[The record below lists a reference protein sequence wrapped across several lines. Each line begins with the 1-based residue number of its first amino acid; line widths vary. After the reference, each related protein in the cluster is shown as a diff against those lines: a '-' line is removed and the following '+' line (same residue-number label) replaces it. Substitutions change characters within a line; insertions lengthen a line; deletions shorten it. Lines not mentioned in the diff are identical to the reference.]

1 MTTSSTREALKSA
14 LLRLLEE
21 RPLREITVKDLV
33 QSCGVNRNTFYYHFK
48 DIPALLVELGR
59 AAAAQGQSWAQWS
72 ESHREDLNA
81 IVAKYA

>member
-1 MTTSSTREALKSA
+1 MI
-14 LLRLLEE
+14 LE
-21 RPLREITVKDLV
+21 
-33 QSCGVNRNTFYYHFK
+33 K

-59 AAAAQGQSWAQWS
+59 AAAAQGQSWEQWS